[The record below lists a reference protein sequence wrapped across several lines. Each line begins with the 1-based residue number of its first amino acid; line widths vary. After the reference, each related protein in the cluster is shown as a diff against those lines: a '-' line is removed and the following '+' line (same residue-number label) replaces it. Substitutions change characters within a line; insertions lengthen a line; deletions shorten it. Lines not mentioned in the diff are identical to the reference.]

1 MIRIA
6 IIGYGN
12 LGRACERIAID
23 SEDMEIFGIFTRR
36 EPSSLSS
43 PYGTRFF
50 RQSDIEQ
57 YKAQIDVA
65 CICTGS
71 ANDVTEL
78 AGRLAKS
85 FNTVDSFDT
94 HSKMIEYADDMRKS
108 ALEGDRL
115 CFIGIGWDPGLFS
128 LMRALFDGVLPC
140 GNTQTFWGRGV
151 SQGHSEAIRRI
162 EGVKDAKQYTVPKE
176 DALKLARDGK
186 GSMLT
191 DRDRHLRECYVVAED
206 GADKDRIKREIVT
219 MPNYF
224 EPYDTIVHF
233 IDENEFRKKHS
244 SMAHAGFVT
253 RGGRVNDTA
262 QSLEFSLKLD
272 SNPDF
277 TASVLMA
284 YARANAKLYAAGERG
299 VRTILDIPVSAL
311 LDGCFMS
318 NVRKYV

>member
-12 LGRACERIAID
+12 LGKACERIAID
-23 SEDMEIFGIFTRR
+23 SDDMEIFGIFTRR
-36 EPSSLSS
+36 EPSVLSS

-50 RQSDIEQ
+50 RQNEIEH
-57 YKAQIDVA
+57 YKEEIDVA

-78 AGRLAKS
+78 AVRLAKS

-128 LMRALFDGVLPC
+128 LMRALFDGVLHD

-162 EGVKDAKQYTVPKE
+162 EGVKDAKQYTVPKDE
-176 DALKLARDGK
+176 ALHIAREGK
-186 GSMLT
+186 GGTLT
-191 DRDRHLRECYVVAED
+191 DRDRHLRECYVVAEE
-206 GADKDRIKREIVT
+206 GADKERIKREIVT

-233 IDENEFRKKHS
+233 VDENEFKKNHS
-244 SMAHAGFVT
+244 GIAHAGFVM
-253 RGGRVNDTA
+253 RSGSVNDKA
-262 QSLEFSLKLD
+262 QALEFSLKLD